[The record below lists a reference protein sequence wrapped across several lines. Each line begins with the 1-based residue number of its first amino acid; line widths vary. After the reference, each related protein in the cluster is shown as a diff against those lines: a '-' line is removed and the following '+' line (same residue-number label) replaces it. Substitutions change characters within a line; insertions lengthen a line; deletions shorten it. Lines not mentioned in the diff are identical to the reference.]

1 LSAPQEASSHAAA
14 TMIHVE
20 INRFMYRNKRMN
32 AGFIV
37 SERRKTKC
45 RFHEMD
51 FGMGVKKVLFGSAYI
66 GFGVFQIRF
75 VF

>member
-1 LSAPQEASSHAAA
+1 
-14 TMIHVE
+14 
-20 INRFMYRNKRMN
+20 MN

-45 RFHEMD
+45 RFHEME
-51 FGMGVKKVLFGSAYI
+51 FGMGGKKVLFGSAYI